1 MSLRIKII
9 EAFKD
14 LVPENLQFNVGYFEG
29 QQHSKIWLGTK
40 EDFTIVYSKHPKG
53 EITLWCDGCAEEED
67 VGKKMRKKD
76 TGSTKRQEKEADVDD
91 VFTQLKEKHGQ
102 KYDIPKLRLWA
113 RSICGNLH
121 DDLDTPPDLPPFCK
135 QVPKKARRES
145 LTEALSGAAVTL
157 ANVFKGDSVPV
168 QNPTA
173 PSPGISPGRTIELR
187 MKNYE
192 QLRYL
197 KQLIDDGI
205 LTENEYEE
213 QKDNILISL

>member
-1 MSLRIKII
+1 M
-9 EAFKD
+9 F
-14 LVPENLQFNVGYFEG
+14 
-29 QQHSKIWLGTK
+29 K

-168 QNPTA
+168 QNPKATRCNFCLVKPLLCRNLQIVDA
-173 PSPGISPGRTIELR
+173 QTCNCNTSNTSC
-187 MKNYE
+187 
-192 QLRYL
+192 
-197 KQLIDDGI
+197 
-205 LTENEYEE
+205 
-213 QKDNILISL
+213 